1 VTQSQLFVRGEEKH
15 GNAREINGRC
25 SPLCRMLPPLSI
37 NPIYNQKHCFP
48 YIEARKI
55 KKGKYFCS
63 RRIIY
68 PQYWQGFRKPW
79 SNKRKEY
86 QFYLLSSD
94 LGPPLHPL
102 LRIGKRRKN
111 CRDERGE
118 QTTVKKYAPL
128 PSLYMYC
135 NPYTGNRVSTSGNST
150 LNALEELLKAL
161 LFLH

>member
-1 VTQSQLFVRGEEKH
+1 MPSCKKYDFYLVTQSQLFVRGEEKH

-68 PQYWQGFRKPW
+68 PQYWQGFRNPW

-86 QFYLLSSD
+86 QAFLL
-94 LGPPLHPL
+94 
-102 LRIGKRRKN
+102 
-111 CRDERGE
+111 
-118 QTTVKKYAPL
+118 
-128 PSLYMYC
+128 
-135 NPYTGNRVSTSGNST
+135 
-150 LNALEELLKAL
+150 
-161 LFLH
+161 